1 MKTADVIVCTS
12 KSPKKEV
19 LQVSEEDP
27 SVQREP
33 EDSYPDRLNKEPS
46 TSANEEKFS
55 PNQMKQLFWVDDYKC
70 SLCGAEL
77 PSSFVEERQ
86 EHFDFHLAERLQRE
100 ESGTDSR
107 TLMPRDRYYKC

>member
-1 MKTADVIVCTS
+1 MKTADVIVCDS

-19 LQVSEEDP
+19 LRVSEDDS
-27 SVQREP
+27 SVHREP
-33 EDSYPDRLNKEPS
+33 EDSNPDRLNKEPS
-46 TSANEEKFS
+46 TAGNEEKIS
-55 PNQMKQLFWVDDYKC
+55 SNQTKQLIWVDDYKC

-100 ESGTDSR
+100 ESGTDLSA
-107 TLMPRDRYYKC
+107 LMPRQRYCRF